1 MEKECRLTREQ
12 VLMIIHNLEALY
24 EIFLDRMIE
33 FSAASRMKIME
44 ARNKIHLVLE
54 AGCKAGG
61 EGVGP

>member
-1 MEKECRLTREQ
+1 
-12 VLMIIHNLEALY
+12 MIIHNLEALY